1 VRMNVRLDQ
10 GTGSPVVLLHGFPG
24 SGADWIPV
32 AERLSPQHRVVVVDL
47 LGFGASAKP
56 PAFEE
61 LWTDAQAA
69 ALAGTLDDLNIDRVA
84 MVGHDLGGGVAL
96 SFLAAYPEMVT
107 HLALLATNTFTDTP
121 VDFPLSLLRLPVVG
135 RLVEPLLFNRT
146 ALLAL
151 GRLGSKTRGIRP
163 AANPVEEARVIRT
176 VFARVLRDL
185 PDLYGPVERSLDSIE
200 VATVVMWGGRD
211 MFFSAEQG
219 DRTAKAIPGAGYVLL
234 ESSGHFLPIER
245 PDEVAAS
252 IRQLLDPKST
262 ES

>member
-1 VRMNVRLDQ
+1 MGVLYDR

-47 LGFGASAKP
+47 LGFGASSKP
-56 PAFEE
+56 TAFDE

-69 ALAGTLDDLNIDRVA
+69 ALAGTLDDLGIDRFA
-84 MVGHDLGGGVAL
+84 LVGHDLGGGVAL
-96 SFLAAYPEMVT
+96 SFITTHRERVT
-107 HLALLATNTFTDTP
+107 HLALLATNAFADTP
-121 VDFPLSLLRLPVVG
+121 VDFPLSLLRVPVVG
-135 RLVEPLLFNRT
+135 RLLEPLMFNRA

-163 AANPVEEARVIRT
+163 AANTTEEARVIRT

-185 PDLYGPVERSLDSIE
+185 PTLYGPVERSLGSIE
-200 VATVVMWGGRD
+200 VPTVVLWGGRD

-219 DRTAKAIPGAGYVLL
+219 DRTAKAIPGAEYVLF

-245 PDEVAAS
+245 PDEVAAA
-252 IRQLLDPKST
+252 ILQLLD
-262 ES
+262 